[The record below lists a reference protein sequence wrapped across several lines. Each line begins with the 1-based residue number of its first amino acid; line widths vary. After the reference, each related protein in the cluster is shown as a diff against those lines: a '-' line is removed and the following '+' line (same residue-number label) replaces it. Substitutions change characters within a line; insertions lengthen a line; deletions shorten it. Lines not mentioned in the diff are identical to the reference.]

1 MLKTQIT
8 QLRSKIPNSS
18 IWIWVFLPAIL
29 FVLAWEPIGITPLL
43 FIAFVPFWVLH
54 DRLIKAS
61 LIRYFGLL
69 YLAFFAWNLTTTW
82 WVYFASPAGAAAML
96 ILNSLFMTFPFL
108 ILRKIQ
114 KSRPYS
120 FAIFALF
127 SLFWILYE
135 YGHHRWDLSWPWL
148 ALGNAFSAS
157 PSWVQWY
164 EFTGTLGGTLWVLWA
179 NVAVFSY
186 LKTGS
191 KSSIKAGAMILAVPL
206 IISIIIGA
214 FVNVQK
220 GNPINVAVLQPS
232 FNPWNEKFNRD
243 PIDMQIEMQNLSAT
257 GIDSST
263 DWLLWPETSMVR
275 SIDIDYLDQNAQ
287 VLMLEKGL
295 LERHPKLQIITGF
308 HGVKYYQSDVKPT
321 RSARKSAYD
330 SKVYYD
336 VYNSALWIQRNQKPN
351 YYHKSKLVP
360 GTEQMPFIHNL
371 PFLESLAISLDE
383 NSITGSLGVSD
394 SAIALGRENPVAPII
409 CYESIYGDYVRG
421 YIKKGATWLGII
433 TNDAWWENTPG
444 HKQHFS
450 YAKLR
455 AIEFRKWIAR
465 SANTGISGFI
475 DPLGNAYDQT
485 SWYTKVCPHKTI
497 WANTEETIYFKLG
510 DVGVIL
516 IYLAMILGAILVP
529 LITSKQ
535 KS

>member
-1 MLKTQIT
+1 M
-8 QLRSKIPNSS
+8 
-18 IWIWVFLPAIL
+18 
-29 FVLAWEPIGITPLL
+29 LAWEPIGITPLL

-54 DRLIKAS
+54 DRLITAS
-61 LIRYFGLL
+61 FGRYFGFL
-69 YLAFFAWNLTTTW
+69 YLSLFAWNLTTTW

-96 ILNSLFMTFPFL
+96 VLNSLFMTFPFL

-114 KSRPYS
+114 KSKPYS
-120 FAIFALF
+120 FAIFAIFTAL
-127 SLFWILYE
+127 WIFYE
-135 YGHHRWDLSWPWL
+135 FGHHRWDLSWPWL

-179 NVAVFSY
+179 NIALFSF
-186 LKTGS
+186 LKTGTRRAAM
-191 KSSIKAGAMILAVPL
+191 SSVFIVVGPWLL
-206 IISIIIGA
+206 SIIIGL
-214 FVNVQK
+214 FVDIEK

-232 FNPWNEKFNRD
+232 FNPWNEKFDRD
-243 PIDMQIEMQNLSAT
+243 PVDMQLEMQNLSAS
-257 GIDSST
+257 GIDSTT

-275 SIDIDYLDQNAQ
+275 SMDIDYLDRNAQ
-287 VLMLEKGL
+287 VLMLERDL
-295 LERHPKLQIITGF
+295 LTKYPHLQMLVGF
-308 HGVKYYQSDVKPT
+308 HGVKYYQSAQKPT
-321 RSARKSAYD
+321 RSARKSSYD
-330 SKVYYD
+330 SRVFYD
-336 VYNSALWIQRNQKPN
+336 VYNSALCIQHKEKPT

-383 NSITGSLGVSD
+383 NSITGSLGVSE
-394 SAIALGRENPVAPII
+394 SANALGKRNPVAPII

-421 YIKKGATWLGII
+421 YIKDGATWLGII

-475 DPLGNAYDQT
+475 DPVGNTYDKT
-485 SWYTKVCPHKTI
+485 TWYSKVCPQKTI
-497 WANTEETIYFKLG
+497 WSNKEETIYCKIGDLG
-510 DVGVIL
+510 VLL
-516 IYLAMILGAILVP
+516 IYAGLLIGGLVIAQ
-529 LITSKQ
+529 LTRRGRL
-535 KS
+535 